1 MPAGVQPVVP
11 GTAAAAAA
19 FPASSAG
26 VPLAGTAVVAAPAA
40 GAVVPGTP
48 VAVSAAGATAPGAA
62 AAGAAV
68 PVVPGAV
75 AAVPGAVAA
84 VPGAGTAVPG
94 AVAAVPALGVGA
106 VVIAVPGQPTNAT
119 STSNTSSATWNQT
132 RGFSMTGT
140 YRLNFLPQQIHKSFP
155 IGPKNCFFP

>member
-19 FPASSAG
+19 LPASSAG

-48 VAVSAAGATAPGAA
+48 VAVSAAG
-62 AAGAAV
+62 
-68 PVVPGAV
+68 
-75 AAVPGAVAA
+75 AA